1 MKKYNL
7 DQQLAQKFNERNITP
22 SADAWE
28 RIAYK
33 RQQKQAKKNK
43 KPLWYTVAAILIIAL
58 GTFPVL
64 FKKEE
69 KPQIQVVE
77 QNRNEKHIDELE
89 KEQPFQMTEE
99 AISSVHKPETITI
112 YRPILQ
118 KNQHI
123 DNPVEIEPV
132 FTEPELQKA
141 NEVAT
146 AIVEIVE
153 KKGNITGDEI
163 DALLHNAQKEL
174 AIERL
179 QNSNSR
185 TDETALLK
193 EAETE
198 VDNSFREK
206 TLGIAKLK
214 YSTIKIA
221 FKQ

>member
-7 DQQLAQKFNERNITP
+7 DQQLAHKFNERNIPP
-22 SADAWE
+22 SSDAWE

-33 RQQKQAKKNK
+33 RQQKQAKNNK
-43 KPLWYTVAAILIIAL
+43 KQLWYTVAAMLVIAL
-58 GTFPVL
+58 GAFPLL
-64 FKKEE
+64 FKEE

-77 QNRNEKHIDELE
+77 QARNKKDIDKLE
-89 KEQPFQMTEE
+89 KEQPFHMTEE
-99 AISSVHKPETITI
+99 AISAIHKPETIII

-118 KNQHI
+118 KNQQI
-123 DNPVEIEPV
+123 DKPTEIEPV

-146 AIVEIVE
+146 AIVEIAE
-153 KKGNITGDEI
+153 EKGNITGDEI

-179 QNSNSR
+179 QNSKSR
-185 TDETALLK
+185 TDDTALLK